1 MEHTPMNQI
10 QDRFQLETDLLR
22 LEQQVEENN
31 ADLRQAKFD
40 LREAKVAEA
49 EYRGSFK
56 SFRDKLAGRREETD
70 TALRHAV
77 QNAEATLAST
87 QRQKELLDARLSEI
101 KEQLSALPDWVS
113 LRDGSREWERLEAL
127 YCLEVLTPL
136 LETTRNL
143 LVERRNQF
151 NGANAGQ
158 IKSRQTLSEIYSA
171 PEAAGEACKPYLLRL
186 KAALEE
192 LGNSLELHSFFES
205 PTFFLSSATQFTRMD
220 RINTA
225 ITQAETLQRQLIKL
239 QKELS
244 E

>member
-1 MEHTPMNQI
+1 M
-10 QDRFQLETDLLR
+10 
-22 LEQQVEENN
+22 
-31 ADLRQAKFD
+31 
-40 LREAKVAEA
+40 
-49 EYRGSFK
+49 
-56 SFRDKLAGRREETD
+56 
-70 TALRHAV
+70 
-77 QNAEATLAST
+77 
-87 QRQKELLDARLSEI
+87 
-101 KEQLSALPDWVS
+101 
-113 LRDGSREWERLEAL
+113 
-127 YCLEVLTPL
+127 LTPL

-151 NGANAGQ
+151 NGTNAGQ
-158 IKSRQTLSEIYSA
+158 IKSRHTLAEIYSA